1 MKKILSICA
10 LCVMIV
16 GATSALFAGGVN
28 TNNNLSADY
37 CKTMH
42 RQASTDPDAA
52 FYNPAGTA
60 LMQDGLYLDISN
72 QTIWQPMSL
81 NVRGGDASV
90 YAGISRGAYNGNKHA
105 WYYPALYL
113 AYKKDVWAVSLVLSA
128 LGGGGSAEFNNGLQM
143 IDVMLNSR
151 IGMGKDIN
159 ALFVQFAGTAPIG
172 QYVFSKFSGD
182 SAVYYGQANF
192 SYAVI
197 KDKLSLALG
206 ARFLLGMNT
215 YDAKIW
221 APGGASYY
229 GLIPMGSDFHSEQ
242 KGTSYGLIV
251 GISAKPIKN
260 LTVGLKGEWNA
271 PLRLAAQSHD
281 DLIVGLVN
289 SGYQDNGRT
298 HMQLPANIAAGVSY
312 TIEGLTISTSFI
324 YSFCQFAQMKQAEKG
339 FTGGIDTGVGLDY
352 TFKDVPLN
360 VGVGYLFSTDGARPS
375 AKNQLNE
382 ELDSH
387 SVSLGFSWTFNN
399 VVKLTLA
406 EIYSHYMPA
415 NVNEGSTTVLRLIPA
430 TMYKES
436 FNTAIGVSA
445 KLF

>member
-1 MKKILSICA
+1 MKKILCFYA
-10 LCVMIV
+10 LCAMII
-16 GATSALFAGGVN
+16 GTASALMAGGVN
-28 TNNNLSADY
+28 TNNNLSAEY
-37 CKTMH
+37 CKTLN
-42 RQASTDPDAA
+42 RQASLDPDAA

-72 QTIWQPMSL
+72 QTVWQPMTL

-90 YAGISRGAYNGNKHA
+90 YAGLSRGEYNGHKYA

-113 AYKKDVWAVSLVLSA
+113 VYKKDAWAVSLVLSA
-128 LGGGGSAEFNNGLQM
+128 LGGGGSAEFNDGLQM

-159 ALFVQFAGTAPIG
+159 ALFFQLAGTVPIG

-206 ARFLLGMNT
+206 ARFLLGMST

-221 APGGASYY
+221 APGGSSYG

-242 KGTSYGLIV
+242 KGTSYGLVI

-260 LTVGLKGEWNA
+260 LTIGLKGEWNA
-271 PLRLAAQSHD
+271 PLRLAAKSHD

-289 SGYQDNGRT
+289 SGYQNNGRT
-298 HMQLPANIAAGVSY
+298 HMQMPANIAAGISY
-312 TIEGLTISTSFI
+312 TIEGFTISPAFI
-324 YSFCQFAQMKQAEKG
+324 YSFCQYAQMKQAEKG
-339 FTGGIDTGVGLDY
+339 FTGGIDAGVGFDY

-360 VGVGYLFSTDGARPS
+360 IGWGYMFSTDGARPS
-375 AKNQLNE
+375 GRNQLNE

-399 VVKLTLA
+399 MVKLTLS
-406 EIYSHYMPA
+406 ELYTHYMPV

-445 KLF
+445 KIL